1 MPARPSATGITIGP
15 ANSQPW
21 DLRPGLECTQ
31 MSRSDVR
38 RALPRVVLPGA
49 SPNEFFKCRLLFS
62 RRMFYF
68 ARSGAAKPRRRS
80 SCGALLG
87 LGLMPNTRKILIV
100 EDDPELREAL
110 SEQLSLHE
118 EFEAITAENGSK
130 GVQAAK
136 AGQIDLVIM
145 DVGLPDIDGREAV
158 RILRK
163 NGFKA
168 PIIMLTAH
176 DTDSDTILGLE
187 SGANDYVTKPF
198 RFAVLLAR
206 IRAQLRQHEASE
218 DAVFTIGPYTF
229 RPSSKL
235 LLNPKGSKVRLTEKE
250 TSILRYLYR
259 AGQRPV
265 SRETLLQEVWGYNS
279 GVTTHTLETHIYRLR
294 QKIEKDAAAPAI
306 LVTEAGGYKLVP

>member
-1 MPARPSATGITIGP
+1 MSNART
-15 ANSQPW
+15 
-21 DLRPGLECTQ
+21 
-31 MSRSDVR
+31 
-38 RALPRVVLPGA
+38 
-49 SPNEFFKCRLLFS
+49 
-62 RRMFYF
+62 
-68 ARSGAAKPRRRS
+68 
-80 SCGALLG
+80 
-87 LGLMPNTRKILIV
+87 ILIV
-100 EDDPELREAL
+100 DDDAELSNAL
-110 SEQLSLHE
+110 VEQLALHE
-118 EFEAITAENGSK
+118 EFEAIAADNAAK
-130 GVQAAK
+130 GMQAARN
-136 AGQIDLVIM
+136 GHVDLVIM
-145 DVGLPDIDGREAV
+145 DVGLPDVDGREAV

-168 PIIMLTAH
+168 PIIMLTGH

-235 LLNPKGSKVRLTEKE
+235 LVNAKGNKVRLTEKE
-250 TSILRYLYR
+250 TAILRYLFR

-265 SRETLLQEVWGYNS
+265 SREILLQEVWGYNF
-279 GVTTHTLETHIYRLR
+279 GVTTHTLDTLIYRLR
-294 QKIEKDAAAPAI
+294 QKIERDAASPAI

>member
-1 MPARPSATGITIGP
+1 
-15 ANSQPW
+15 
-21 DLRPGLECTQ
+21 
-31 MSRSDVR
+31 
-38 RALPRVVLPGA
+38 
-49 SPNEFFKCRLLFS
+49 
-62 RRMFYF
+62 
-68 ARSGAAKPRRRS
+68 
-80 SCGALLG
+80 
-87 LGLMPNTRKILIV
+87 MPNTRKLLIV
-100 EDDPELREAL
+100 DDDAELRDAL
-110 SEQLSLHE
+110 TEQLSLHE
-118 EFEAITAENGSK
+118 EFEAVAVENGSK

-136 AGQIDLVIM
+136 TGQIDLVIM

-168 PIIMLTAH
+168 PIIMLTGH

-187 SGANDYVTKPF
+187 SGANDYIAKTF

-206 IRAQLRQHEASE
+206 IPAQLRHHEARG
-218 DAVFTIGPYTF
+218 DTIFTIGPYPC

-235 LLNPKGSKVRLTEKE
+235 LLSPKGNKVRLTEKE

-279 GVTTHTLETHIYRLR
+279 GVTTHTLETRSYRLR

-306 LVTEAGGYKLVP
+306 LVTEAGGYQLVPQALAPCPSRMTSRFLSGFPFSAGSARARCASSPSAPKASASKPAKCCSRPATWPTAPTSCSRVRSPSSRNGPATMR